1 MNRFEGLRALVTGGA
16 SGIGAATVR
25 RLADEGA
32 LVVVADIDE
41 EGAGK
46 VAAEVGGV
54 PLLLDVADTPAVRL
68 SIAAVEGDVG
78 PIDVLVNNA
87 GTDRMAFFVDTDETD
102 WMRTIGINLIGT
114 MACTHAVLPGMQ
126 ARWSGSIVNVASEA
140 GRVGA
145 VGGAAYAASK
155 GGVIAFTKAIAR
167 EAARYGIRC
176 NVTTPGPIDTPLLN
190 GAAERAGARG
200 AAMRQGMVDS
210 TVVRRLGTPEEVAA
224 SIAFLASSDASF
236 ITGHALTV
244 SGGASMC

>member
-1 MNRFEGLRALVTGGA
+1 VTRFEDTTALVTGGA

-32 LVVVADIDE
+32 FVVVADIDE

-54 PLLLDVADTPAVRL
+54 ALVLDVADVPGVRGSITAVQ
-68 SIAAVEGDVG
+68 ADVG
-78 PIDVLVNNA
+78 PIHVLVNNA
-87 GTDRMAFFVDTDETD
+87 GTDRMAFFLDTDEAD
-102 WMRTIGINLIGT
+102 WTRVLGINLVGT

-126 ARWSGSIVNVASEA
+126 ERRSGAIVNVASEA

-167 EAARYGIRC
+167 ESARYGIRC
-176 NVTTPGPIDTPLLN
+176 NVATPGPIDTPLLQD
-190 GAAERAGARG
+190 AAEQAGSRG
-200 AAMRQGMVDS
+200 AAVRQGMIDA
-210 TVVRRLGTPEEVAA
+210 TTIGRLGSPEEVAA
-224 SIAFLASSDASF
+224 GIAFLASDDASF
-236 ITGHALTV
+236 ITGHALAI
-244 SGGASMC
+244 SGGLSMC